1 MKRERIPMNDND
13 AYLTE
18 LTTAQDGST
27 VEDNAPNTNNPA
39 KFNLVVTAV
48 AGHAVG
54 GSGAPYKL
62 TITAMD
68 LTAVGPATTLNPTIP
83 AQTFD
88 GPPGAA
94 TIWKQNGT
102 DFVSSQTFSINVPAA
117 TFAGHTLQYTASLVS
132 NNSQI
137 VSILQSDPFVLV

>member
-68 LTAVGPATTLNPTIP
+68 ITAVAPAAPLNPTIP
-83 AQTFD
+83 AQTF
-88 GPPGAA
+88 AA
-94 TIWKQNGT
+94 PTWQPNGT
-102 DFVSSQTFSINVPAA
+102 DFVSSQTFPITVPAGA
-117 TFAGHTLQYTASLVS
+117 FTGHTLQYTATLVTP
-132 NNSQI
+132 NNQI